1 MSSAIQNLVWGRH
14 FRGLEGAE
22 IDAMGAGGHPGCG
35 NRSMTPHQ
43 PPRWQLGGEELREI
57 RSRNSGRNGKGFSF
71 EVLAS

>member
-1 MSSAIQNLVWGRH
+1 MSSPIQNLVWGRH

-57 RSRNSGRNGKGFSF
+57 RSRNSGRNVKGFSF